1 MGRNPISC
9 LRLCR
14 LGVIWQGFPIYRRV
28 LDAITGLTLETNI
41 LHVATRLLP
50 ASAVSVAED
59 FDETLQPTEID
70 TNLAQVSLFMAYV
83 TQTHLLHKRRGI
95 FDRQ

>member
-1 MGRNPISC
+1 M
-9 LRLCR
+9 
-14 LGVIWQGFPIYRRV
+14 

-59 FDETLQPTEID
+59 FDGTLQPTELN
-70 TNLAQVSLFMAYV
+70 TNLAQVFPFITYV

-95 FDRQ
+95 LDRQ